1 MTMNTDDLTELETA
15 VLEAL
20 KGCTTQAAR
29 VEAIVGLIA
38 AREAER
44 FVWAVYPVA
53 GKHVAVETVTIYGLE
68 IGVDANGYASRV
80 AFVDGAETDE

>member
-1 MTMNTDDLTELETA
+1 MKNTDDMSELDEA
-15 VLEAL
+15 VREAL
-20 KGCTTQAAR
+20 KGCTTNDAR
-29 VEAIVGLIA
+29 TEAIVGLIA

-44 FVWAVYPVA
+44 FVWEVYPRA

-80 AFVDGAETDE
+80 AFEDGADTDE